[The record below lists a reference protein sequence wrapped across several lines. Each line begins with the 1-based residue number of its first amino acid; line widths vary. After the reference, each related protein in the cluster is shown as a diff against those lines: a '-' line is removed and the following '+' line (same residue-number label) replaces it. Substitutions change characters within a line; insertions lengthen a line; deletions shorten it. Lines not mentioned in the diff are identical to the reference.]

1 MIRSTLFAV
10 SVLLLFA
17 SSLLAADA
25 KRPNIIYVMLDDA
38 GYNDFGAM
46 GSPHVQTPVFDRM
59 CAEGMRFTDHYS
71 GSAVCAPTRCVLMTG
86 LHTGHCR
93 RRDNQAK
100 ANRDQ
105 TDQNGLVFLKD
116 EDVTVAEVMKQA
128 GYVTGGI
135 GKWGLGNPGFDGSP
149 DKQGFDHFLGYLD
162 QVHAHS
168 YYTDWLWNDGERIET
183 GKRYSHYFFEED
195 TLRFIRE
202 NQKKPFF
209 LYLPYTLPHGKYEIP
224 ADDPATKLYADK
236 DWPQQVKNYAAMIS
250 RADMTVGKILDLL
263 KELDLDENT
272 IVFYTSDNG
281 PNAPFMKH
289 LNSNAPFSGGKRSLK
304 EGGIR
309 AVMAVRWPGHV
320 PAGKTSDFVWDMRDV
335 FPTSCDIAGIEAP
348 SHLDGI
354 SVLPTLRGESQP
366 GHSHLYWEFPV
377 RSQQAVRMG
386 KWKGY
391 REGTEG
397 AIELFDLTSDPAEKN
412 NVAHAHPDVV
422 QQMATI
428 MQQSHEPNQFW
439 PLDSGKKKTRMKK

>member
-1 MIRSTLFAV
+1 MTYRTLLTIAAAFCFAC
-10 SVLLLFA
+10 SA
-17 SSLLAADA
+17 YAADT
-25 KRPNIIYVMLDDA
+25 KQPNIIYIMLDDA

-46 GSPHVQTPVFDRM
+46 GSKHVQTPVFDQM
-59 CAEGMRFTDHYS
+59 AAEGMRFTDHYS

-100 ANRDQ
+100 ANRGK

-116 EDVTVAEVMKQA
+116 EDVTVAEVMQKA

-135 GKWGLGNPGFDGSP
+135 GKWGLGNPGFEGSP

-168 YYTDWLWNDGERIET
+168 YYTDWLWNDGQRMET
-183 GKRYSHYFFEED
+183 GKRYSHYFFEDD

-202 NQKKPFF
+202 NQDKPFF

-224 ADDPATKLYADK
+224 ADDPAYQVYKDK
-236 DWPQQVKNYAAMIS
+236 PWPQQIKNYAAMIT

-263 KELDLDENT
+263 KELDLDDNT

-281 PNAPFMKH
+281 PNGPFVKA
-289 LNSNAPFSGGKRSLK
+289 LESNAPFSGTKRSLK

-309 AVMAVRWPGHV
+309 AAMAVRWPGVV
-320 PAGKTSDFVWDMRDV
+320 PAGQTSDFIWGMRDV
-335 FPTSCDIAGIEAP
+335 FPTACDLAGVEAP
-348 SHLDGI
+348 EHLDGI
-354 SVLPTLRGESQP
+354 SVVPTLKGQSQE
-366 GHSHLYWEFPV
+366 GHPHLYWEFPV

-386 KWKGY
+386 QWKGY
-391 REGTEG
+391 REGTESPLQ
-397 AIELFDLTSDPAEKN
+397 LFDLTQDPAEKN
-412 NVAHAHPDVV
+412 NIADKHPQIV
-422 QQMATI
+422 QQMRSI
-428 MQQSHEPNQFW
+428 MAHSHEPNEFW
-439 PLDSGKKKTRMKK
+439 PLDSGNKKRKMKR